1 MINLISSR
9 ETWQQNNSND
19 VDGFRPPIF
28 QSQQISGGHQIQVLI
43 NMGHILIIVVI
54 NISYLKFMLLINMG
68 YILVIDVVNIAYFM
82 YE

>member
-1 MINLISSR
+1 
-9 ETWQQNNSND
+9 
-19 VDGFRPPIF
+19 
-28 QSQQISGGHQIQVLI
+28 
-43 NMGHILIIVVI
+43 MGHILIIVVI